1 MINQLIILTTSA
13 ILDSTGGEGG
23 WLILPRLYHYPFS
36 PKISMMN
43 SEISTADVAQVK
55 VGELKFEGLKFPDG
69 SYGIAVS
76 QIAKLFSISVHNA
89 SRDFKALLGCDF
101 QFIQANTSL
110 NFKAVKALTL
120 YDFESLTLELVAKG
134 NTLAKVFARALIG
147 LSLHQLYCDA
157 FGVKFGAVE
166 RQEWLLTR
174 FNTKLGFIA
183 LKQQLKQHG
192 LKFSFEFGEF
202 VGTMQSYVGLPNGTR
217 DTANLE
223 TLLKLEKIQI
233 QLTELMESGVKPTQA
248 LRKVRDFYS

>member
-1 MINQLIILTTSA
+1 
-13 ILDSTGGEGG
+13 
-23 WLILPRLYHYPFS
+23 
-36 PKISMMN
+36 MN
-43 SEISTADVAQVK
+43 SEILTAEIAQIK
-55 VGELKFEGLKFPDG
+55 VGALEFQGLRFPDG
-69 SYGIAVS
+69 CYGIAVP
-76 QIAKLFSISVHNA
+76 QIANLFSISINHA
-89 SRDFKALLGCDF
+89 SRDFKALLGSDF
-101 QFIQANTSL
+101 QYIQAKTSL
-110 NFKAVKALTL
+110 HPKAVNALALADFEKLTL
-120 YDFESLTLELVAKG
+120 DLAFKKQNVIAESFV
-134 NTLAKVFARALIG
+134 RALFG

-217 DTANLE
+217 DSADLE

-233 QLTELMESGVKPTQA
+233 QLKELMESGVKPTQA
-248 LRKVRDFYS
+248 LRKVRDFYI

>member
-1 MINQLIILTTSA
+1 
-13 ILDSTGGEGG
+13 
-23 WLILPRLYHYPFS
+23 
-36 PKISMMN
+36 MN
-43 SEISTADVAQVK
+43 SEILTAEIAQVK
-55 VGELKFEGLKFPDG
+55 VGAIEFQGLRFPDG
-69 SYGIAVS
+69 CYGIAVP
-76 QIAKLFSISVHNA
+76 QIANLFSFSIKNA
-89 SRDFKALLGCDF
+89 ARDFKALLGCDF
-101 QFIQANTSL
+101 QYIQAKTSL
-110 NFKAVKALTL
+110 NPKAVSALTL

-147 LSLHQLYCDA
+147 LSLHQLYSDA

-192 LKFSFEFGEF
+192 LKLSFEFGEF

-217 DTANLE
+217 DSANLE

-248 LRKVRDFYS
+248 LKKVRDFYS

>member
-1 MINQLIILTTSA
+1 
-13 ILDSTGGEGG
+13 
-23 WLILPRLYHYPFS
+23 
-36 PKISMMN
+36 MN
-43 SEISTADVAQVK
+43 SEILTAEIAQIK
-55 VGELKFEGLKFPDG
+55 VGGLEFQGLRLPDG
-69 SYGIAVS
+69 CYGIALP
-76 QIAKLFSISVHNA
+76 QIAKLFSISIQNA
-89 SRDFKALLGCDF
+89 SRDFKALLGSDF
-101 QFIQANTSL
+101 QYIQAKTSL
-110 NFKAVKALTL
+110 HPKAVKALAL
-120 YDFESLTLELVAKG
+120 FDFESLTLELAFKG
-134 NTLAKVFARALIG
+134 NTLAKDFARALIG
-147 LSLHQLYCDA
+147 LTLHQLYCDA

-248 LRKVRDFYS
+248 LRKVKDFYS